1 MSLIIISQI
10 LISHNIP
17 KEFPII
23 NLKRKRFIVV
33 HCLQEYICCINR
45 GRGLK
50 MANNTVALYK
60 KIGVLGEFYFGPSLP
75 LTRVS
80 INIMGR
86 G

>member
-1 MSLIIISQI
+1 MIIIILQI

-45 GRGLK
+45 GRGLM

-60 KIGVLGEFYFGPSLP
+60 KKMECWESSLWAFVT